1 MSFCIALQIS
11 NMQANCALDDWQSIE
26 LMQVDEEL
34 EGYKKS
40 GDKYLD
46 KVDFLKRAEL
56 RQYEKERDQR
66 LSQDMRSRGRLW
78 SCLIVLNYRGQ
89 WDAGCVGMICKIDK
103 VTSMGF
109 EWVSDLTSCNGKR
122 LIVYINGYK
131 NIAPIQNCWKA
142 QSAKHLMQDSSAGA
156 LLRSYMHDL
165 QTLQAQEYTT
175 EG

>member
-66 LSQDMRSRGRLW
+66 LSQDMRSRGRL
-78 SCLIVLNYRGQ
+78 
-89 WDAGCVGMICKIDK
+89 
-103 VTSMGF
+103 
-109 EWVSDLTSCNGKR
+109 
-122 LIVYINGYK
+122 
-131 NIAPIQNCWKA
+131 
-142 QSAKHLMQDSSAGA
+142 
-156 LLRSYMHDL
+156 
-165 QTLQAQEYTT
+165 
-175 EG
+175 